1 MKPLRRRPKTLEEE
15 PDLLVA
21 SSSGGGFVVTDH
33 RPGKPGST
41 APPGGPGA
49 PSATDED
56 GEVATEADSLVV
68 DDVARHRARRIAR
81 KLALAQVLHTRH
93 APRGATGTLVTRRWR
108 GDSDEID
115 LDATL
120 EAIAANPLPTDDD
133 ILVRQRVRRRRSIM
147 LVVDISGSARGE
159 QVRTAAA
166 TVGALVGELSRDAVG
181 VIAFWSAA
189 ALISPL
195 GEPIEPDRVVDQ
207 LLTLTSQGLTNV
219 SFALSVA
226 AEQLRGT
233 PSADARVLL
242 LSDCVHNAGPDPRIV
257 AATLPR
263 LDVLLDVSGEHD
275 TDLGRDLARVGRG
288 RAIPIRTDHDVAPAL
303 RRIFA
308 G

>member
-1 MKPLRRRPKTLEEE
+1 M
-15 PDLLVA
+15 VA
-21 SSSGGGFVVTDH
+21 DH
-33 RPGKPGST
+33 RPGKSGRIS
-41 APPGGPGA
+41 PPGGHGA
-49 PSATDED
+49 PSVTAED
-56 GEVATEADSLVV
+56 GELDSETDALVVV
-68 DDVARHRARRIAR
+68 DDVARQRARRIAR
-81 KLALAQVLHTRH
+81 KLALAQVLHTRR

-181 VIAFWSAA
+181 VVAFWSAA
-189 ALISPL
+189 ALIAPL
-195 GEPIEPDRVVDQ
+195 GETIEPDRVVDQ
-207 LLTLTSQGLTNV
+207 LLTLPSQGLTNV

-226 AEQLRGT
+226 ADQLRGT
-233 PSADARVLL
+233 SSADARVLL

-275 TDLGRDLARVGRG
+275 TDLGRDLARVGHG
-288 RAIPIRTDHDVAPAL
+288 RIIPIRTDHDVAPAL
-303 RRIFA
+303 RRIFT